1 MTRNLRNLWIVLEV
15 KNVRKGLLTALAVI
29 VAVSALVFSS
39 QAENVSLRGDYVEVR
54 TASVFA
60 GACHYNGEVV
70 TTGRDAMMAWNV
82 TSGEWQGVD
91 LTGVRVMAIVSA
103 DANLSEGN
111 AARQS
116 EIVIDS
122 QASRT
127 QALAMVNAIKE
138 KYAASLGKVVSVRSA
153 PISFERNGRT
163 YSVATNNAAINV
175 EAMPNDLCCRMPNL
189 VWYTPLVGLENRK
202 VGYTSKALYS
212 GKVVGEP
219 WSRSDEN
226 SAFYGSFS
234 L

>member
-1 MTRNLRNLWIVLEV
+1 M
-15 KNVRKGLLTALAVI
+15 RKGLFI
-29 VAVSALVFSS
+29 VAAMVVALSALVFSS

-82 TSGEWQGVD
+82 TSGKWQGVD
-91 LTGVRVMAIVSA
+91 LSGVRVLGIVSS
-103 DANLSEGN
+103 DANLSDGN

-116 EIVIDS
+116 EIIIDAN
-122 QASRT
+122 ASRM
-127 QALAMVNAIKE
+127 QALAMVNALKE
-138 KYAASLGKVVSVRSA
+138 KYAASLGNVVEVRSA
-153 PISFERNGRT
+153 PIKFERIGRT
-163 YSVATNNAAINV
+163 YAVVTNEAAINV
-175 EAMPNDLCCRMPNL
+175 EAMPNDLCCKMPNL

-219 WSRSDEN
+219 WSRSGEN
-226 SAFYGSFS
+226 SAFYGTFS

>member
-1 MTRNLRNLWIVLEV
+1 MRRYLSIAAVMILAIC
-15 KNVRKGLLTALAVI
+15 GLI
-29 VAVSALVFSS
+29 FSS

-82 TSGEWQGVD
+82 TSGKWQGVD

-116 EIVIDS
+116 EIIVDS
-122 QASRT
+122 NASRA
-127 QALAMVNAIKE
+127 QALAMLNALKE
-138 KYAASLGKVVSVRSA
+138 KYAGSLGNVVAVRSA
-153 PISFERNGRT
+153 PISFERSGRT
-163 YSVATNNAAINV
+163 YAVVTNEAAINV
-175 EAMPNDLCCRMPNL
+175 EAMPNDLCCKMPNL

-219 WSRSDEN
+219 WSRSGEN
-226 SAFYGSFS
+226 SAFYGTFS

>member
-1 MTRNLRNLWIVLEV
+1 MQFGGFEM
-15 KNVRKGLLTALAVI
+15 RKGLFIVAAMV

-39 QAENVSLRGDYVEVR
+39 QAENVSLHGDYVEVR

-82 TSGEWQGVD
+82 TSGKWQGVD
-91 LTGVRVMAIVSA
+91 LSGVRVLAIVSA
-103 DANLSEGN
+103 DANLGEES

-116 EIVIDS
+116 EIIVDS
-122 QASRT
+122 GASRT
-127 QALAMVNAIKE
+127 QALAIINALKE
-138 KYAASLGKVVSVRSA
+138 KYAASLGNVVEVRSA
-153 PISFERNGRT
+153 PIKFERNGRT
-163 YSVATNNAAINV
+163 YAVLTNEAAINV
-175 EAMPNDLCCRMPNL
+175 EAMPNDLCCKMPNL

-202 VGYTSKALYS
+202 VGYTSKAMYS

-219 WSRSDEN
+219 WSRSGEN
-226 SAFYGSFS
+226 SAFYGTFS

>member
-1 MTRNLRNLWIVLEV
+1 M
-15 KNVRKGLLTALAVI
+15 RKGLFVVAAML

-82 TSGEWQGVD
+82 TSGKWQGVD
-91 LTGVRVMAIVSA
+91 LSGVRVMAIVSA
-103 DANLSEGN
+103 DANLAEGY

-116 EIVIDS
+116 EIIIDS

-127 QALAMVNAIKE
+127 QGLAMVNALKE
-138 KYAASLGKVVSVRSA
+138 KYAASLGKVVEVRSA
-153 PISFERNGRT
+153 PIRFERNGRT
-163 YSVATNNAAINV
+163 YAVATNEAAINI
-175 EAMPNDLCCRMPNL
+175 EAMPNDLCCKMPNL
-189 VWYTPLVGLENRK
+189 IWYSPLVGLENRK
-202 VGYTSKALYS
+202 VGYTTNAMYS
-212 GKVVGEP
+212 GKVVSDP
-219 WSRSDEN
+219 WSRSGEN
-226 SAFYGSFS
+226 SAFYGTFS

>member
-1 MTRNLRNLWIVLEV
+1 M
-15 KNVRKGLLTALAVI
+15 RKGFLVACAMV

-82 TSGEWQGVD
+82 TSGKWQGVD

-103 DANLSEGN
+103 DANLAEGN

-127 QALAMVNAIKE
+127 QALAMVNALKE
-138 KYAASLGKVVSVRSA
+138 KYAASLGKVVAVRSA
-153 PISFERNGRT
+153 PITFERNGRT
-163 YSVATNNAAINV
+163 YAVATNDAAINV

-212 GKVVGEP
+212 GRVVGEP
-219 WSRSDEN
+219 WSRSGEN
-226 SAFYGSFS
+226 SAFYCAFS

>member
-1 MTRNLRNLWIVLEV
+1 M
-15 KNVRKGLLTALAVI
+15 RKGLFIVAAMV

-39 QAENVSLRGDYVEVR
+39 QAESVSLRGDYVEVR

-82 TSGEWQGVD
+82 TSGKWQGVD
-91 LTGVRVMAIVSA
+91 LSGVRALAIVSS
-103 DANLSEGN
+103 DQNLGETN

-116 EIVIDS
+116 EIIIDHN
-122 QASRT
+122 ASRT
-127 QALAMVNAIKE
+127 QALALVNALKE
-138 KYAASLGKVVSVRSA
+138 KYAASLGNVVEVRSA
-153 PISFERNGRT
+153 PIKFERNGRT
-163 YSVATNNAAINV
+163 YAVLTNEAAINV
-175 EAMPNDLCCRMPNL
+175 EAMPNDLCCKMPNL

-219 WSRSDEN
+219 WSRSGEN
-226 SAFYGSFS
+226 SAFYGTFS

>member
-1 MTRNLRNLWIVLEV
+1 M
-15 KNVRKGLLTALAVI
+15 RKGFLILAAML

-82 TSGEWQGVD
+82 TSGKWQGVD
-91 LTGVRVMAIVSA
+91 LSGVRVLAIVSA
-103 DANLSEGN
+103 DANLSENN

-116 EIVIDS
+116 EIIVDS
-122 QASRT
+122 HASRT
-127 QALAMVNAIKE
+127 QALAMVNALKE
-138 KYAASLGKVVSVRSA
+138 KYAASLGQIVEVRTA

-163 YSVATNNAAINV
+163 YAVVTNEAAINV
-175 EAMPNDLCCRMPNL
+175 EGMPNDLCCRMPNL

-202 VGYTSKALYS
+202 VGYTSKALYN

-219 WSRSDEN
+219 WSRSGEN
-226 SAFYGSFS
+226 SAFYGTFS

>member
-1 MTRNLRNLWIVLEV
+1 M
-15 KNVRKGLLTALAVI
+15 RKGLFTALAMI

-39 QAENVSLRGDYVEVR
+39 QAENISMRGDYVEVR

-70 TTGRDAMMAWNV
+70 TTGRDAMMAWKV
-82 TSGEWQGVD
+82 TSGKWQGVD
-91 LTGVRVMAIVSA
+91 LAGVRVMAIVSSE
-103 DANLSEGN
+103 ANLSESN

-116 EIVIDS
+116 EIIIDS
-122 QASRT
+122 HASRT
-127 QALAMVNAIKE
+127 QALAMLNALKE
-138 KYAASLGKVVSVRSA
+138 KYATSLGKVVAVRHA

-163 YSVATNNAAINV
+163 YAVVADDAAINV
-175 EAMPNDLCCRMPNL
+175 EAMPNDLCCKMPNL

-212 GKVVGEP
+212 GHTVSDP
-219 WSRSDEN
+219 WSRSGEN
-226 SAFYGSFS
+226 SAFYGTFA